1 LYLNAWQVAAVVA
14 EEFKLPLELPYL
26 EVVAA
31 RLLVTQGYW

>member
-1 LYLNAWQVAAVVA
+1 LNALVVVAVVA

-26 EVVAA
+26 EVVAV